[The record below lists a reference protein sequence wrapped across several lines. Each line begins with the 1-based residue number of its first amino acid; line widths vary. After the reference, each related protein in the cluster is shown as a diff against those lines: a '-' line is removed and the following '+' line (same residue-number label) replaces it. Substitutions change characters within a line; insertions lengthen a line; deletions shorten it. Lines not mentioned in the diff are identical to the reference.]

1 MAKQKF
7 SKETEAFIAGML
19 VALAVVAEH
28 DAETIYHEIVELQG
42 KDDLIWVAR
51 KHGDMRL
58 SGLSR
63 YGYGRANQ
71 DAEAT
76 GGEG

>member
-1 MAKQKF
+1 MARRKF
-7 SKETEAFIAGML
+7 SKETESFIAGML

-42 KDDLIWVAR
+42 KDDLVWVAR
-51 KHGDMRL
+51 KHGDMKL

-63 YGYGRANQ
+63 YGYGRDKH
-71 DAEAT
+71 DAGAI